1 MSMPGVIDPE
11 TMNADELPGI
21 WSPVQWELSEEE
33 RVRELETQA
42 TASLLWSVDVPEA
55 ILRMLLQETEIERL
69 FEAPQGYDPNVQGEW
84 EPKLVTFGFQK
95 PIQLV
100 KVERERDYL
109 YLEYKFG
116 DFGYWYFEIE
126 PEKVTMG
133 RL

>member
-1 MSMPGVIDPE
+1 MPGVIDPE
-11 TMNADELPGI
+11 RMNADDLPGI
-21 WSPVQWELSEEE
+21 WSPVQWELSDEE
-33 RVRELETQA
+33 RVQELETQA

-55 ILRMLLQETEIERL
+55 ILRMMLQEMEIERL
-69 FEAPQGYDPNVQGEW
+69 FDPPDGYNANVQGEW
-84 EPKLVTFGFQK
+84 DAELVTFGFQK

-100 KVERERDYL
+100 KAEREHDYL

-126 PEKVTMG
+126 PEKMTMG